1 MAAPSLDDFESLR
14 VLGKG
19 SYGKVYLV
27 RRSLAPSFFGWACR
41 ASVSQG
47 FGIWETSSLALA
59 PQPGKNSPSMEVFA
73 MKMLRKEHVMN
84 RALAVELKV
93 RNLLVSEAVGGLCL
107 RTRQSSR
114 AHQDGEKRT

>member
-27 RRSLAPSFFGWACR
+27 RR
-41 ASVSQG
+41 
-47 FGIWETSSLALA
+47 
-59 PQPGKNSPSMEVFA
+59 KNSPSMEIYA

-84 RALAVELKV
+84 RALARRL
-93 RNLLVSEAVGGLCL
+93 RMLCAFVL
-107 RTRQSSR
+107 RSC
-114 AHQDGEKRT
+114 